1 MVEAPSPQNAL
12 YGETKRIKSR
22 ERREG
27 KRFSVREVFLCW
39 KSYNLK

>member
-22 ERREG
+22 ERREQ
-27 KRFSVREVFLCW
+27 KRFSVKEVFFML